1 MWNESNLR
9 YVELNCFFSY
19 NTRNCSGQAQ
29 DALCSEQL
37 LHKRNECMIY
47 QMAPLEGIT
56 TYIYRNAYAKY
67 YGGIDQYFTPFISPH
82 KDKTMNGKERKE
94 VDPENNKDIVLI
106 PQILTNSSVDFLK
119 TIQELQD
126 LGYEEVNLN
135 FGCPSATVTT
145 KKKGSGILNDPDIL
159 QNFLDEIF
167 EKTQMGISIK
177 TRIGY
182 ADADEWEDILSIYQK
197 YPIRQLI
204 IHPRVRED
212 FYKNEP
218 KKEAFQYAIDH
229 YQGNLIY
236 NGNLFSKEAI
246 EACKEQFPTMQ
257 GMMLGRGLIANP
269 GLMREVQNMKA
280 DIKTLETF
288 HHEIL
293 EGYKLTQSGDKNVL
307 YRMKE
312 LWFYMEKSFAP
323 MEKYAKQIRKAQK
336 CVEYEAIVREVF
348 RNVPLLSPEERNIH
362 FT

>member
-1 MWNESNLR
+1 
-9 YVELNCFFSY
+9 
-19 NTRNCSGQAQ
+19 
-29 DALCSEQL
+29 
-37 LHKRNECMIY
+37 MIY

-56 TYIYRNAYAKY
+56 TYIYRNTYAKY

-94 VDPENNKDIVLI
+94 VDPENNKNMELI

-119 TIQELQD
+119 TVHELED
-126 LGYEEVNLN
+126 MGYKHVNLN

-145 KKKGSGILNDPDIL
+145 KKKGAGILDDLEILERFLEEVFSSTDI
-159 QNFLDEIF
+159 
-167 EKTQMGISIK
+167 GISVK

-182 ADADEWEDILSIYQK
+182 RTAEEWEDILSIYKK
-197 YPIRQLI
+197 YPVEQLI
-204 IHPRVRED
+204 VHPRVRED

-218 KKEAFQYAIDH
+218 KKEAFGYAVQN
-229 YQGNLIY
+229 YNGKLIY
-236 NGNLFSKEAI
+236 NGNLFSKEDV
-246 EACKEQFPTMQ
+246 EACKKQFPTMQ

-269 GLMREVQNMKA
+269 ALMDEINGKES
-280 DIKTLETF
+280 DIKILEAF
-288 HHEIL
+288 HNEIL

-336 CVEYEAIVREVF
+336 CTEYENVVRQVF
-348 RNVPLLSPEERNIH
+348 HNVPLLSLEERNIQ